1 MRVTLA
7 APYGQH
13 EADSTID
20 VPEHVGKDLIRV
32 GRARDVADNAPTRDA
47 HGRFATTETTE
58 AEEV

>member
-32 GRARDVADNAPTRDA
+32 GRARPVDESAPSRDA
-47 HGRFATTETTE
+47 HGRFATTSTTE